1 MVLEVRLGVEDLVLV
16 GRHQPLERMSDH
28 HEAGHLLVV
37 EGLENTLQT
46 VGWRRLVQLVDQ
58 SPHSPPRTSLLSGVE
73 EAVDGSVGVFHS
85 GHVEEVGK
93 PGAGGHL
100 RYRTEDNLVGRVPD
114 KVGPQVSE
122 KGSIA
127 PLKDGIVGT
136 DLTIMCNI
144 SNITNIT
151 GTSNGLDVV
160 DVDVRLVIRI
170 FLSDLCT
177 ETWID
182 FRMIY
187 MILYIYMIYLTYRQQ
202 PHFLRN

>member
-1 MVLEVRLGVEDLVLV
+1 M
-16 GRHQPLERMSDH
+16 
-28 HEAGHLLVV
+28 
-37 EGLENTLQT
+37 
-46 VGWRRLVQLVDQ
+46 DQ
-58 SPHSPPRTSLLSGVE
+58 SSHSPARTSLLSGVE

-151 GTSNGLDVV
+151 GTINGLDVV
-160 DVDVRLVIRI
+160 NVNV
-170 FLSDLCT
+170 
-177 ETWID
+177 
-182 FRMIY
+182 
-187 MILYIYMIYLTYRQQ
+187 
-202 PHFLRN
+202 

>member
-1 MVLEVRLGVEDLVLV
+1 MGTVR
-16 GRHQPLERMSDH
+16 LERMSDH
-28 HEAGHLLVV
+28 HEARHLLVV
-37 EGLENTLQT
+37 EGPENTLQT

-100 RYRTEDNLVGRVPD
+100 GYRTEDNLVGRVPD

-144 SNITNIT
+144 SNIT